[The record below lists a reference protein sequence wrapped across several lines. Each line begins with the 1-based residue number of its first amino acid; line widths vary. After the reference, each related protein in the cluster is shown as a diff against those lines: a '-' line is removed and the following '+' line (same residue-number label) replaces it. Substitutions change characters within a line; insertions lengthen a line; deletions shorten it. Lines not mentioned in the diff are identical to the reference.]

1 MINLILISI
10 LINFFLVLYYKKIN
24 FFSVYSNEKGKK
36 ISLVG
41 GNILILNLIFYFIF
55 NISFNNLPLNEFF
68 IERRQLYSFL
78 ISSIGI
84 YFMGAFDDKYNL
96 RPIAKLFIMILLI
109 SFSILG
115 DNKLLIDKLRF
126 LDFEIELR
134 TYSLFFS
141 IFCFLAFINAINM
154 FDGINLQL
162 VFYSSFLLIFLIL
175 NSFFTHLS
183 IVLIIALVFFSMLNF
198 EDKSFLG
205 NSGSHLL
212 GFLLAYF
219 LVKFYNLNKGFVYAE
234 EILCLMLIPGLDML
248 RVSIKRIIIGKNPLS
263 GDEDHL
269 HHRIK
274 NKLNSNYALI
284 INFLITIIPIII
296 YKIYNLNLFYVIF
309 LGLII
314 YGLIFFIFKFNMIF
328 EERK

>member
-1 MINLILISI
+1 
-10 LINFFLVLYYKKIN
+10 
-24 FFSVYSNEKGKK
+24 
-36 ISLVG
+36 
-41 GNILILNLIFYFIF
+41 
-55 NISFNNLPLNEFF
+55 
-68 IERRQLYSFL
+68 
-78 ISSIGI
+78 
-84 YFMGAFDDKYNL
+84 MGAFDDKYNL

-134 TYSLFFS
+134 SYSLFFS

-198 EDKSFLG
+198 KDKSFLG

-284 INFLITIIPIII
+284 INF
-296 YKIYNLNLFYVIF
+296 
-309 LGLII
+309 
-314 YGLIFFIFKFNMIF
+314 FNNNNTNNYL
-328 EERK
+328 

>member
-1 MINLILISI
+1 MVNLILISI
-10 LINFFLVLYYKKIN
+10 LINFLLILSYRRIN

-36 ISLVG
+36 ISLIG
-41 GNILILNLIFYFIF
+41 GNILIINIILYYIF
-55 NISFNNLPLNEFF
+55 NIIFNNLPLSEFF

-96 RPIAKLFIMILLI
+96 RPIAKIFVMIFFI

-115 DNKLLIDKLRF
+115 DSKLLIDKLRF

-134 TYSLFFS
+134 NYSLIFTV
-141 IFCFLAFINAINM
+141 FCFLTFINAINM
-154 FDGINLQL
+154 FDGINLQV
-162 VFYSSFLLIFLIL
+162 VFYSIFLLIFLIL
-175 NSFFTHLS
+175 NSVFVQLS
-183 IVLIIALVFFSMLNF
+183 IVLIIALVFFSILNY
-198 EDKSFLG
+198 KNNSFLG

-219 LVKFYNLNKGFVYAE
+219 LVKFYNLNNGFVYAE
-234 EILCLMLIPGLDML
+234 EILCLMLIPGLDMI
-248 RVSIKRIIIGKNPLS
+248 RVSFKRIIMGKNPML
-263 GDEDHL
+263 GDENHL

-274 NKLNSNYALI
+274 KKLNSNFALI

-314 YGLIFFIFKFNMIF
+314 YYLIFFIFKFNIIF
-328 EERK
+328 EEKK